1 MARTAGKV
9 PKAEE
14 VKEDRAAHAEEHARG
29 TMLIMLIYLVLIV
42 VLWGSMFL
50 VMLER
55 S

>member
-1 MARTAGKV
+1 MARTVGKV

-14 VKEDRAAHAEEHARG
+14 RQKNQVTHAEEPPRG

-50 VMLER
+50 VLLER